1 MAGSVDIL
9 AQLPQLESL
18 CERLYNSQA
27 STQSPPFIV
36 PQITSTLPYSLLW
49 ICSVSYSPVF
59 EYPDNHQ
66 VCRMLPKEPTL
77 SKCCASVLVPIYWCI
92 RTLHGALQCSLP
104 IKLEMRNYF
113 MAYLDRCV
121 SCPLLHRL
129 LPLHDCRELKLLC
142 FACLQS
148 VLDPAK

>member
-77 SKCCASVLVPIYWCI
+77 SKCCASSGSRQTTSQPARSGPVFVCLAPHMM
-92 RTLHGALQCSLP
+92 LSHA
-104 IKLEMRNYF
+104 
-113 MAYLDRCV
+113 AY
-121 SCPLLHRL
+121 
-129 LPLHDCRELKLLC
+129 
-142 FACLQS
+142 
-148 VLDPAK
+148 